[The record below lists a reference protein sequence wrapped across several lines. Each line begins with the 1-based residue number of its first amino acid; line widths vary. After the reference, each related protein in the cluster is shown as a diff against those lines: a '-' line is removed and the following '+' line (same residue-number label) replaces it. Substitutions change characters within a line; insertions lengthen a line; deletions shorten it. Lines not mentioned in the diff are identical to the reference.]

1 MSGKPAIRLD
11 QYESKGFDRGRGR
24 LVELLW
30 LIAGAL
36 FVRSGLP
43 GSRLRIAV
51 LRAFGARIGVGVVI
65 KPSVK
70 VKFPWRLTI
79 GAHSRI
85 GEEVW
90 IDNLAEVA
98 IGAHC
103 CISQGAY
110 LCTGS
115 HDWSKPGFDLI
126 TRPIEIGDEAWI
138 CAKACVGPGVRVARG
153 AVLTLGSVASNDL
166 AAWTCYA
173 SAAASPVHLRR
184 DRPETDESV
193 RRTEETG

>member
-1 MSGKPAIRLD
+1 MSEKPVIRLD
-11 QYESKGFDRGRGR
+11 QFNNRGFDRGRSR
-24 LVELLW
+24 FVELLW

-43 GSRLRIAV
+43 GSHLRIAV
-51 LRAFGARIGVGVVI
+51 LRAFGARIGIGVVI
-65 KPSVK
+65 KPHVK
-70 VKFPWRLTI
+70 VKFPWRLTV
-79 GAHSRI
+79 GAHSWI

-90 IDNLAEVA
+90 IDNLADVA

-153 AVLTLGSVASNDL
+153 AVLALGSVATSDL

-173 SAAASPVHLRR
+173 SLAASPVHLRR
-184 DRPETDESV
+184 ARPEADGPDHPAEP
-193 RRTEETG
+193 TG